1 MAKPEWG
8 AKRTCHS
15 CGARFYDLRRETIV
29 CPVCSTVYDP
39 ERHPR
44 TRRGGGTIKD
54 DAVVLARVDVDAVK
68 KKKAV
73 KREAADDDVVTEI
86 DDEEGADTEEAEDS
100 AGATEMDEIKTED
113 GDLIEDTSDLGEDD
127 DDIGEV
133 MEHLDGDL
141 DDKH

>member
-73 KREAADDDVVTEI
+73 KREAADDDVVIEI
-86 DDEEGADTEEAEDS
+86 DDEEGADHAAFSGGS
-100 AGATEMDEIKTED
+100 ASYG
-113 GDLIEDTSDLGEDD
+113 SDAPQVSRRSAPSPCCARSVLGRLSSGRAQFFD
-127 DDIGEV
+127 
-133 MEHLDGDL
+133 
-141 DDKH
+141 